1 MLGNFLCLLL
11 KIDICLFY
19 LALKKE
25 EKKRKKIEHE
35 TLVRQYLKR
44 VGEEDLK
51 DEREAMDNEILSNNE
66 KNSLIYENKVEKESV
81 EVNLNIKGNLDEISK
96 KLEEAKILSSE
107 KEDKLKVNETLNK
120 VVEETIEETE
130 ILSKVTELDG
140 SEVKEELISEEVIKI
155 EPEGEVLNEHSYAF
169 TSSYDVEED
178 ESTEMKEGS
187 AVQLK
192 EKSPSPIIDVVD
204 INDEKELLPKV
215 VEPKAVFP
223 MRSIDHDNAIVW
235 NILRE
240 GIDTEDLKY
249 LQTAFESLHV
259 FGSDVVKD
267 HHWSH
272 HPGISLLNLLV
283 LNPSIVYFLIIV

>member
-1 MLGNFLCLLL
+1 MISAVLGNFLCLLL
-11 KIDICLFY
+11 EIDIYLFCLD
-19 LALKKE
+19 LKKE

-44 VGEEDLK
+44 VGEEDVK

-66 KNSLIYENKVEKESV
+66 KNSLIYENKVERESV
-81 EVNLNIKGNLDEISK
+81 EMNLNIKGSLDEISK

-272 HPGISLLNLLV
+272 HPGILFELFH
-283 LNPSIVYFLIIV
+283 YLIC